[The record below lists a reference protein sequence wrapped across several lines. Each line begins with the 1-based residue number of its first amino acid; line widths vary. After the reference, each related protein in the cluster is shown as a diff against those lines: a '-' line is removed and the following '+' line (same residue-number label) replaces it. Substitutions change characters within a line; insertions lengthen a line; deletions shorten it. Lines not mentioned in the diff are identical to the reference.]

1 MMKHVMHA
9 AAFVDELEAANAE
22 VKGAVASLDQ
32 VRFWEAVEDGNEVDA
47 VRLGMILFFIFSLIH
62 SLLCFV

>member
-1 MMKHVMHA
+1 MIRHAVHA
-9 AAFVDELEAANAE
+9 AAFVDELEAADAE

-47 VRLGMILFFIFSLIH
+47 VRLGTYFFSYIFY
-62 SLLCFV
+62 FYF

>member
-1 MMKHVMHA
+1 MMRHVVHA
-9 AAFVDELEAANAE
+9 AAFVDELEAADAE

-47 VRLGMILFFIFSLIH
+47 VRLGIYIYIHVFFIFIFEHFL
-62 SLLCFV
+62 

>member
-47 VRLGMILFFIFSLIH
+47 VRLGTYIFSYI
-62 SLLCFV
+62 FYFYF